1 MAESAVETKLSAART
16 RLILERPFLGALVLR
31 LPLVEA
37 GDWCKSTATDARAI
51 YYNHDYIAALQPKQ
65 VQFML
70 AHDALHCALSH
81 FARRQHRNKH
91 RWDVACDFAINAML
105 IGEGMHPPDDV
116 LFLEQFSGMTAEE
129 IYPMLNED
137 EDREPVDQHLYDDY
151 DEDSEDSNS
160 EEGMSDQSESGGSSP
175 SSNHGATKPSAVSG
189 SGQQSGSGKADR
201 PPPLGESER
210 QDLETQW
217 QQHLAGAAQSAMQSG
232 KLDGAIARLVDHFL
246 QPQLPWQALL
256 ARYMTASARDDY
268 SYTRPST
275 RRGSGAIFPA
285 LRSGEVNVV
294 AVIDSS
300 GSISAEEIEE
310 FVSEVDGLKGQ
321 MRAAVTLIACDQEIV
336 GTPRRFEPWEM
347 LEVDAGC
354 IRGGRGTSFV
364 PVFEWLEQQDRQ
376 PDLLLY
382 FTDAEGRFPE
392 SPPMVPV
399 VWLVKGKQPVPWGQ
413 RIQLN
418 G

>member
-1 MAESAVETKLSAART
+1 MSDGIVDTKLSAART

-31 LPLVEA
+31 LPLTAA
-37 GDWCKSTATDARAI
+37 GDWCKTTATDARSI
-51 YYNHDYIAALQPKQ
+51 YYNADYIAELSPKQ

-91 RWDVACDFAINAML
+91 RWDVATDFAINAML
-105 IGEGMHPPDDV
+105 IGEGMQAPPDA
-116 LFLEQFSGMTAEE
+116 LYLEHFAGMTAEE

-151 DEDSEDSNS
+151 DEDSEDSDS
-160 EEGMSDQSESGGSSP
+160 EQGDSDQNESGGEGASS
-175 SSNHGATKPSAVSG
+175 SSQGGAEPLPDGGGDSS
-189 SGQQSGSGKADR
+189 KAER
-201 PPPLGESER
+201 PPPLSESEQ
-210 QDLETQW
+210 QDLQTQW
-217 QQHLAGAAQSAMQSG
+217 QQHLAGAAQSAMQAG
-232 KLDGAIARLVDHFL
+232 KLDGAMARLVDHFL
-246 QPQLPWQALL
+246 QPQLPWRMLL

-275 RRGSGAIFPA
+275 RRGYGAIFPA

-294 AVIDSS
+294 AVVDTS
-300 GSISAEEIEE
+300 GSISAEEIQE

-321 MRAAVTLIACDQEIV
+321 MRAAVTLMACDMEIV
-336 GTPRRFEPWEM
+336 GTPQRFEPWEE
-347 LEVDAGC
+347 LVIDTSA
-354 IRGGRGTSFV
+354 IQGGRGTSFV
-364 PVFEWLEQQDRQ
+364 PVFEWLQQQDRQ
-376 PDLLLY
+376 PDLVIY
-382 FTDAEGRFPE
+382 FTDAEGAFPDME
-392 SPPMVPV
+392 PMMPV

>member
-1 MAESAVETKLSAART
+1 MADDVIATKLSAART

-37 GDWCKSTATDARAI
+37 GEWCKSTATDARAI
-51 YYNHDYIAALQPKQ
+51 YYSADYIAELNPKQ

-91 RWDVACDFAINAML
+91 RWDVATDFAINAML
-105 IGEGMHPPDDV
+105 IGEGMQAPPDA
-116 LFLEQFSGMTAEE
+116 LYLEQFSGMTAEE

-151 DEDSEDSNS
+151 DEDSEDSDS
-160 EEGMSDQSESGGSSP
+160 EQGDSDQSSEGGSPPPPSQPAP
-175 SSNHGATKPSAVSG
+175 SSE
-189 SGQQSGSGKADR
+189 GQADR
-201 PPPLGESER
+201 PPPLSESER
-210 QDLETQW
+210 QDLQTQW
-217 QQHLAGAAQSAMQSG
+217 QQNLAGAAQSAMQAG
-232 KLDGAIARLVDHFL
+232 KLDGAMARLVDHFL

-268 SYTRPST
+268 SYTRPSS

-300 GSISAEEIEE
+300 GSISEEEIQQ

-321 MRAAVTLIACDQEIV
+321 MRAAVTLMACDMEIV
-336 GTPRRFEPWEM
+336 GTPRRFEPWEE
-347 LEVDAGC
+347 LQFDAAA
-354 IRGGRGTSFV
+354 IQGGRGTSFL
-364 PVFEWLEQQDRQ
+364 PVFDWLQQQDRP

-382 FTDAEGRFPE
+382 FTDAEGPFPPSE
-392 SPPMVPV
+392 PMVPV
-399 VWLVKGKQPVPWGQ
+399 VWLVKGKAPVPWGQ

>member
-1 MAESAVETKLSAART
+1 MPDEVIETKLSAART

-37 GDWCKSTATDARAI
+37 GDWCKSTATDARSI
-51 YYNHDYIAALQPKQ
+51 YYSADYIAELSPKQ

-91 RWDVACDFAINAML
+91 RWDVATDFAINAML
-105 IGEGMHPPDDV
+105 IGEGMQSPPDA
-116 LFLEQFSGMTAEE
+116 LYLEHFSGMTAEE
-129 IYPMLNED
+129 IYPMLDED

-151 DEDSEDSNS
+151 DEDSEDSGS
-160 EEGMSDQSESGGSSP
+160 EQGDSDQGEGGGEQQSNSAAGQQP
-175 SSNHGATKPSAVSG
+175 QSQSSNGG
-189 SGQQSGSGKADR
+189 GKADR
-201 PPPLGESER
+201 PPPLSESER
-210 QDLETQW
+210 QDLQTQW
-217 QQHLAGAAQSAMQSG
+217 QQNLAGAAQSAMQAG
-232 KLDGAIARLVDHFL
+232 KLDGAMARLVDHFL
-246 QPQLPWQALL
+246 QPQLPWRMLL

-275 RRGSGAIFPA
+275 RRGSDAIFPA

-294 AVIDSS
+294 AVVDTS
-300 GSISAEEIEE
+300 GSISLEEIQE

-321 MRAAVTLIACDQEIV
+321 MRAAVTLIACDMEFV
-336 GTPRRFEPWEM
+336 GEPRRFEPWEE
-347 LEVDAGC
+347 LEIDLSTLQ
-354 IRGGRGTSFV
+354 GGRGTSFV
-364 PVFEWLEQQDRQ
+364 PVFEWLQQRDRQ
-376 PDLLLY
+376 PDLVLY
-382 FTDAEGRFPE
+382 FTDAEGQFPTE
-392 SPPMVPV
+392 VPMVPV